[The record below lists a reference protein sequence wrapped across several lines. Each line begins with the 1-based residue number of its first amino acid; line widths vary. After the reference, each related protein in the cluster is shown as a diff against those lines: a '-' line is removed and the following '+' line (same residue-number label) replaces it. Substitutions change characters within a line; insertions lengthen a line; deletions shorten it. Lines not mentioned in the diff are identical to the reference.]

1 MKINERIKNIR
12 KALDLSQNEFAKKI
26 GIGQAAISALE
37 KGIRNVTDQTILLL
51 CSTYNINENYLRNGT
66 LPMFNQD
73 KDFSLDKYAKERGA
87 SDIDIEILKIYLD
100 LDKDVRKKIVS
111 NFKKIFVENKDTY
124 INNYLSSDN
133 KEIQTEKEK
142 NINIIEQEHK
152 QKPTIIRVP
161 ARGGYYEIEQTEER
175 KAALRK
181 DAENKYEYNP
191 DDF

>member
-1 MKINERIKNIR
+1 
-12 KALDLSQNEFAKKI
+12 
-26 GIGQAAISALE
+26 
-37 KGIRNVTDQTILLL
+37 
-51 CSTYNINENYLRNGT
+51 
-66 LPMFNQD
+66 MFNQD

-133 KEIQTEKEK
+133 KEIQTGKEK